1 MRIAHGARIVTAD
14 AMAARGDLILLRHA
28 LAGRKL
34 GDPLRDF
41 VRPLDPRGLATAA
54 ALTDAVLA
62 EVRPSRIVSSPLA
75 RCTETV
81 RPLAAALDLDVDEHD
96 ALRVGADPATRD
108 ALVWTVPSHTV
119 LCTHGE
125 VLEELFE
132 GEVACEKGGFWVVRR
147 RAGRLAPLRY
157 VAPPAAPVGRL
168 VGAGSLTAR

>member
-1 MRIAHGARIVTAD
+1 MAD
-14 AMAARGDLILLRHA
+14 RGDLILLRHA

-41 VRPLDPRGLATAA
+41 IRPLDRHGLATAA

-62 EVRPSRIVSSPLA
+62 QVRPSRIVSSPLR

-81 RPLAAALDLDVDEHD
+81 RPLAATLDLDVEEHD
-96 ALRVGADPATRD
+96 ALRVGADPEERD
-108 ALVWTVPSHTV
+108 ALLWAVPEHAV

-125 VLEELFE
+125 VLEQLFE
-132 GEVACEKGGFWVVRR
+132 GEVTCEKGGFWVVRR
-147 RAGRLAPLRY
+147 RAGRLLPLRY

-168 VGAGSLTAR
+168 VGAGSLATR